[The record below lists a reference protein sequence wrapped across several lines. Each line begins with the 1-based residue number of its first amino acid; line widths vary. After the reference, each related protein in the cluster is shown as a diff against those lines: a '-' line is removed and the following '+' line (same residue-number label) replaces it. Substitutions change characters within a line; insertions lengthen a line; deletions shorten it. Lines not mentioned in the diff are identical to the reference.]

1 MRGVDEWSCFIR
13 VSSFKLKACSMDS
26 GSEGS
31 VLFLL
36 SGLDGRKMFVFSQK
50 GFVLDGTDNR
60 ICLWISHH
68 GGSKQLKTWVCY
80 IFS

>member
-13 VSSFKLKACSMDS
+13 VSSFKLKACSMDP

-31 VLFLL
+31 VFFLL
-36 SGLDGRKMFVFSQK
+36 SGLDGRKMFVSLET
-50 GFVLDGTDNR
+50 GFAPDGTGNR
-60 ICLWISHH
+60 IYLWISHR
-68 GGSKQLKTWVCY
+68 GGFKQLKTWMCY